1 MRRIHCILF
10 NIHYL
15 YIYCLPPRQIQGS
28 SMSKTL
34 HRSLE
39 AKLAA
44 LDGPE
49 WDSSDEDI
57 PEPETTKKVSTKKK
71 TEKGSKKKKDNE
83 VKTNKEDASRVIY
96 LGHLPSDFQEPQLL
110 SFLSQFGK
118 VTNVKLSRS
127 ERTGN
132 PRGYAFVEFHDEEVA
147 TIVAETMSGY
157 FLKGE
162 KRLVCHIVPKDK
174 VHPELFSG
182 SKNNLAMSQKGYTA
196 SFHLKKLHD
205 KIRKEVNS
213 TKSEKALAKITKRL
227 LTREKKK
234 REQLKQLG
242 IDYDFPG
249 YAGNT
254 TDQSSTTTIS
264 EKKKRKVS
272 ADIEEETN
280 IPVSTKKVKRK
291 DTDNKT
297 PNNTP
302 IKTSAT
308 PKKGRS
314 SVKKS
319 KK

>member
-1 MRRIHCILF
+1 
-10 NIHYL
+10 
-15 YIYCLPPRQIQGS
+15 
-28 SMSKTL
+28 MSKTL

-57 PEPETTKKVSTKKK
+57 PEPETTKKVATKKK
-71 TEKGSKKKKDNE
+71 VDKVSKKKDNE
-83 VKTNKEDASRVIY
+83 VKKSNEDASRVIY
-96 LGHLPSDFQEPQLL
+96 LGHLPPAFEEPQLL

-147 TIVAETMSGY
+147 AIVAETMSGY

-162 KRLVCHIVPKDK
+162 RRLVCHIVPKDK
-174 VHPELFSG
+174 IHPDLFSG
-182 SKNNLAMSQKGYTA
+182 SRENLAMSQKGYTA

-205 KIRKEVNS
+205 KIRKETNS
-213 TKSEKALAKITKRL
+213 TKSEQALAKITKRL

-234 REQLKQLG
+234 REQFKKMG

-249 YAGNT
+249 YAGT
-254 TDQSSTTTIS
+254 IADQSSTPAMS
-264 EKKKRKVS
+264 DKKKRKVS
-272 ADIEEETN
+272 ADIEEETDVP
-280 IPVSTKKVKRK
+280 ISTKKTKRK
-291 DTDNKT
+291 GVDNKT
-297 PNNTP
+297 PANTP
-302 IKTSAT
+302 VKASVT
-308 PKKGRS
+308 PKKVRS

>member
-1 MRRIHCILF
+1 
-10 NIHYL
+10 
-15 YIYCLPPRQIQGS
+15 
-28 SMSKTL
+28 MSKTL

-44 LDGPE
+44 LEGPE

-57 PEPETTKKVSTKKK
+57 PEPETSNKVATKKK
-71 TEKGSKKKKDNE
+71 TDKVSKTKKDNE
-83 VKTNKEDASRVIY
+83 VKTNIEDASRVIY
-96 LGHLPSDFQEPQLL
+96 LGHLPSEFQEPQIL

-162 KRLVCHIVPKDK
+162 KRLICHIVPKDK
-174 VHPELFSG
+174 IHPDLFSG
-182 SKNNLAMSQKGYTA
+182 SKGNLAMSQKGYTA
-196 SFHLKKLHD
+196 SFHLNKLHD

-213 TKSEKALAKITKRL
+213 IKSEKALAKITKRL

-234 REQLKQLG
+234 REQLKKLG

-254 TDQSSTTTIS
+254 TDQSSTPTIS
-264 EKKKRKVS
+264 DTKKRKVS
-272 ADIEEETN
+272 ADMEEN
-280 IPVSTKKVKRK
+280 IDEPKSTKKTKRK
-291 DTDNKT
+291 GTDSKT
-297 PNNTP
+297 PTNTP
-302 IKTSAT
+302 VKASAT
-308 PKKGRS
+308 PKKSRS